1 MELEDDPP
9 GLLAYHTDEFTY
21 PRQLLDILRSL
32 ILYNLWLERCRK
44 HFDDH
49 YSLPKVLLQAWTTT
63 VEIGMATWKAIRSH
77 RPTKDP
83 DTQTSIE
90 QTFRKEWLHLDIFRT
105 DNSTIRW
112 HYLPPM
118 YFLNYSND

>member
-1 MELEDDPP
+1 
-9 GLLAYHTDEFTY
+9 
-21 PRQLLDILRSL
+21 LLDILRSL